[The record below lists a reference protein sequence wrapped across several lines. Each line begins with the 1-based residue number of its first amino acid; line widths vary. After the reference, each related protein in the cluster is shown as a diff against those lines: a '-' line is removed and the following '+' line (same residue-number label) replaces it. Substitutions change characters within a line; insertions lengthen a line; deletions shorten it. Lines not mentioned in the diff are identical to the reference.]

1 VAGACSVCHK
11 SLERRLN
18 RVRYQLLVVVIL
30 ISPLVGEW
38 SVALAQ
44 PPNRHR
50 VVILSAPDTLD
61 RAEIVYEAI
70 VFWNRTFEELELST
84 RLIETTLT
92 TTSDSSRVL
101 ENYTRQ
107 VWQQAGRLSPG
118 GPGPKEPGEL
128 KQLEA
133 DVLVFL
139 SEQPTMSF
147 AWPLGQ
153 STTFFVAV
161 PAQTFTPNIMA
172 HELGHA
178 LGLTHHDDPKVLM
191 CSPCQDAQVIDDG
204 SFLPLTSGDRR
215 RLKAL
220 HGPMP

>member
-1 VAGACSVCHK
+1 
-11 SLERRLN
+11 
-18 RVRYQLLVVVIL
+18 VVTVL
-30 ISPLVGEW
+30 FFPLVGEW

-50 VVILSAPDTLD
+50 VVILSAPDTID
-61 RAEIVYEAI
+61 RADIVYEAI
-70 VFWNRTFEELELST
+70 VFWNRTLEELKLST
-84 RLIETTLT
+84 RLTETTLT

-118 GPGPKEPGEL
+118 GPGPKAPGEL
-128 KQLEA
+128 QQLDA
-133 DVLVFL
+133 DVVVFL

-161 PAQTFTPNIMA
+161 PARTFTPNIMA

-178 LGLTHHDDPKVLM
+178 LGLTHHDDPRVLM

-215 RLKAL
+215 RLQEL
-220 HGPMP
+220 HKPTP

>member
-1 VAGACSVCHK
+1 M
-11 SLERRLN
+11 N
-18 RVRYQLLVVVIL
+18 RVRYQLLVVTVL
-30 ISPLVGEW
+30 ISPFMGECA
-38 SVALAQ
+38 VALAQ

-50 VVILSAPDTLD
+50 VVILSAPDTID

-70 VFWNRTFEELELST
+70 AFWNRTLEELELPT

-92 TTSDSSRVL
+92 TTSDSSRVF

-118 GPGPKEPGEL
+118 GPGPKAPGEL
-128 KQLEA
+128 QQLDA
-133 DVLVFL
+133 DVVVFL

-191 CSPCQDAQVIDDG
+191 CSPCQDAQIIDDG

-215 RLKAL
+215 RLQEL
-220 HGPMP
+220 HKPTP